1 MLDFLQRSEL
11 MTALAPLHIPAD
23 IESQT
28 LALAEAYELSVSEKQ
43 LKKYSIVGLVM
54 AVDSYRHVSPKLQVL
69 IALYTTLA
77 AMLDDGEVIPL
88 KTISTFPQRFFD
100 GLPQL
105 HPVLAGFTKAL
116 ASLREYYAPFSAT
129 IITTNA
135 VEFISAEMLV
145 RDEELEGRPDAYDMA
160 AGYAEWLRPKNGL
173 GDLYAV
179 LIWPRDQFP
188 QSKTYIQAI
197 PCVLAVLKSQLSD
210 YVCSI

>member
-11 MTALAPLHIPAD
+11 MASLAPLHIQAD
-23 IESQT
+23 IESQMF
-28 LALAEAYELSVSEKQ
+28 ALAETYELGVSINQ

-54 AVDSYRHVSPKLQVL
+54 AVDSYRHVSPTLQVL

-77 AMLDDGEVIPL
+77 AMLDDDEILPP
-88 KTISTFPQRFFD
+88 KIISTFPQRFFD

-116 ASLREYYAPFSAT
+116 ASLREHYAPFSAT

-145 RDEELEGRPDAYDMA
+145 RDEEQEGRPDVYDMA

-188 QSKTYIQAI
+188 QSKTYIYDTSNTVRSSRSQIEAI
-197 PCVLAVLKSQLSD
+197 
-210 YVCSI
+210 